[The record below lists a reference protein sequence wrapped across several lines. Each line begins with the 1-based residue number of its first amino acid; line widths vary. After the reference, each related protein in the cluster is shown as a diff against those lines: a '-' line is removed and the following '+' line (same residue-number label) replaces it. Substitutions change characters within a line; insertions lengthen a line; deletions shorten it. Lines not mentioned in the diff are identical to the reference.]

1 MFVELLSE
9 KSLKKNLLYMG
20 KDEKKFRTSRFL
32 FAAIFLLWA
41 AGIVYVSKDFFLIP
55 LIPMVTFIGYK
66 YPYFN
71 VLRSRNNILSLNSQL
86 FPGFL
91 TTFNALLPTSGNVY
105 QALVACIPYIK
116 DPLRSSL
123 EELVQKVEDDNRR
136 EDYMLFAEHIGTSEA
151 YMMMDMIYQFSEYGI
166 QRESLM
172 EMQRFAQELDK
183 NKMNE
188 LIQSKM
194 VKMEVLGY
202 IPVFI
207 SMFLVL
213 GFAGTIGWH
222 YVKYVMDILSMQ

>member
-55 LIPMVTFIGYK
+55 LIPMAAFIGYK

-105 QALVACIPYIK
+105 QALVACIPYTK

-123 EELVQKVEDDNRR
+123 EGLVRKVEDANRR

-194 VKMEVLGY
+194 VKMEALGY

-213 GFAGTIGWH
+213 CFAGTIGWH